1 MLTTTRLRVSGAAF
15 AVLAL
20 ALGACSAGTGAG
32 SASPSGQQ
40 SGSAS
45 EGASGEAYTLT
56 VAHTSVGNAL
66 AGEDGKTLYVFLKDS
81 SGKSACNAGC
91 VDTWP
96 PFTLDEGERAV
107 AGSGVSGTI
116 GSITRDDGKKQVTYD
131 DRPLYYYAPDT
142 KAGGAGGQGIGGVWF
157 IADPSGAVP
166 SGASSSATASSSYGY
181 P

>member
-20 ALGACSAGTGAG
+20 ALGACNAGTGAG

-45 EGASGEAYTLT
+45 EGASGEAHTLT
-56 VAHTSVGNAL
+56 VAHTPAGDAV

-81 SGKSACNAGC
+81 AGKSACNAGC
-91 VDTWP
+91 VDTWH
-96 PFTLDEGERAV
+96 PFTLDEGEQAV

-142 KAGGAGGQGIGGVWF
+142 KAGVAGGQGIGGVWF
-157 IADPSGAVP
+157 IANPSGAVP
-166 SGASSSATASSSYGY
+166 SGASSGATASGGYGY
-181 P
+181 H